1 MLQNIRDKAT
11 GWIAYLIVGFITIPF
26 LFWGIQSYLGVGGK
40 VNVATVNGSEIPVQQ
55 FQRALQQQQRQM
67 REMFGGKV
75 PPELTEGM
83 AMKQSVLANM
93 IQHAVLR
100 QVTKENGWR
109 VSDLAV
115 VEAIRSTPQFQVNG
129 QFSKQRYEQLL
140 QTQRLSKPAYEAIVR
155 ENLQQG
161 QLREVVDSTGS
172 LPIADQRKFLQLQGQ
187 KRAIDYLVL
196 DRHRFDNEVTVDDA
210 QIEEYYKKHSNRF
223 LTPEQ
228 VQLEYLILD
237 RNELAKAVTVDDAE
251 VKATYDRDRQLYR
264 TPEMR
269 QASHILI
276 KLAETASEEEKKAAA
291 QKAQAAHKE
300 ASSGADFA
308 ELAKKYSD
316 DILTRDKGGNLGKLS
331 RGDMPREFEDVL
343 FSLKEGEI
351 SEPVKTAKGYE
362 IIRLDKIEGGEQK
375 PFDAVREQIAND
387 LRMETVD
394 RQFADLSDRL
404 VTLTY
409 ENPESLAVA
418 ADDLGLEIKETDW
431 FTRKGG
437 KGIAGNPKVLAAA
450 FSSEVLQDQ
459 QNSDLIELDD
469 GSVAVVRIK
478 EHKAAAPRPLEQVKA
493 EIDKI
498 LRNEK
503 LAARAREMG
512 ESTLKKLENGVPLAT
527 LAQELGVPVKT
538 AEVTRK
544 SAGVAPELLRAAFTM
559 PAVDGDK
566 PSFRGV
572 PMRDGNYA
580 LVVLKKVTVPEIPDD
595 KLKNNPELER
605 LLAEYNDR
613 YYQSLYKA
621 IESRQDIEV
630 FSDKLQ

>member
-40 VNVATVNGSEIPVQQ
+40 MNVATVNGSEIPVQQ
-55 FQRALQQQQRQM
+55 FQRALQQQQRQL
-67 REMFGGKV
+67 REMFGGKI
-75 PPELTEGM
+75 PPELVEGVEI
-83 AMKQSVLANM
+83 KQSVLANM
-93 IQHAVLR
+93 IQHEVLR
-100 QVTKENGWR
+100 QVTRKNGWR
-109 VSDLAV
+109 VSDLV
-115 VEAIRSTPQFQVNG
+115 VAEAIRSNPQFQVNG
-129 QFSKQRYEQLL
+129 QFSKQRYEQIL
-140 QTQRLSKPAYEAIVR
+140 QMQRLSKPGYEAIIR
-155 ENLQQG
+155 ESLQQD
-161 QLREVVDSTGS
+161 QLREVANSTGFF
-172 LPIADQRKFLQLQGQ
+172 PIADQRKFLQLQGQ
-187 KRAIDYLVL
+187 KRAIDYLLL
-196 DRHRFDNEVTVDDA
+196 DRHRFDNEISIDDA
-210 QIEEYYKKHSNRF
+210 EIEDYYEKHSNRF

-237 RNELAKAVTVDDAE
+237 RNELAKAVAVDDAE
-251 VKATYDRDRQLYR
+251 VKATYDRDRELYR
-264 TPEMR
+264 TPETR

-276 KLAETASEEEKKAAA
+276 KVAETATDEEKKAAA
-291 QKAQAAHKE
+291 QKAEAAYKE

-331 RGDMPREFEDVL
+331 HGDMPKEFEDVL

-351 SEPVKTAKGYE
+351 SQPAKTSKGYE

-375 PFDAVREQIAND
+375 PFEAVREQIAND
-387 LRMETVD
+387 LRMQEVD
-394 RQFADLSDRL
+394 RQFVDLSDKL

-450 FSSEVLQDQ
+450 FSDEVLQDQ

-469 GSVAVVRIK
+469 GSVAVVRVK
-478 EHKAAAPRPLEQVKA
+478 DHKAAAPRPLEEVKA

-512 ESTLKKLENGVPLAT
+512 ESVLKRLENGVSLAT
-527 LAQELGVPVKT
+527 LAQELGASVQT
-538 AEVTRK
+538 ADVTRK
-544 SAGVAPELLRAAFTM
+544 STEVAPELLRAAFTM
-559 PAVDGDK
+559 PAGDGGK
-566 PSFRGV
+566 SSFRGV

-580 LVVLKKVTVPEIPDD
+580 LVVLKKVTVPEIADD
-595 KLKNNPELER
+595 ELKGNPELER

-613 YYQSLYKA
+613 YYQALYKA

-630 FSDKLQ
+630 FDDQLQ